1 MLRNEL
7 HVFVW
12 KELWKKGEVAVAYV
26 MVSPLSDTTKLLRV
40 KNDRISP
47 AI

>member
-1 MLRNEL
+1 MRNTDDTERR
-7 HVFVW
+7 V
-12 KELWKKGEVAVAYV
+12 VAAAAYV

-40 KNDRISP
+40 KNERISP